1 VFDPNQTQY
10 KKHIFV
16 HTNFMIKQIIVFIK
30 QSIFISIENPRV
42 GGSIPPLGTIFQK
55 DINNL
60 NSTN

>member
-30 QSIFISIENPRV
+30 QSIFTSIENPRV
-42 GGSIPPLGTIFQK
+42 GGSIPPPGATF
-55 DINNL
+55 
-60 NSTN
+60 